1 MEPETMM
8 RKPSRV
14 ALIMA
19 LAGVAS
25 CGGSSPT
32 VPPVTTPTAAPTLTP
47 STTPTPSAT
56 SCRYGMGTVDTS
68 CVRNSPAFL
77 GDVDGAIN
85 LLGQQH
91 PELFNF
97 NDTAGEGAWRVLD
110 ADRYYA
116 GVIANLQAKDYC
128 AGFDLQNLQ
137 VKNSNAFSEDYDI
150 LLSSHFIRRGAAS
163 YRQTCSPAS
172 FPLDPKDL
180 IDSVRVAFFGF
191 KCPDDVAVPNNG
203 GNRLPVGCTGNVTA
217 TPKNKQNQDVDP
229 RIHGSQIT
237 WTFELESGKPAEL
250 INYPDQPFNK
260 SVVGLAVGNFTL
272 CAIVKEVQGCLHG
285 EVVAPSPR

>member
-1 MEPETMM
+1 MPKRSPLT
-8 RKPSRV
+8 
-14 ALIMA
+14 
-19 LAGVAS
+19 LAAILATAVGCS
-25 CGGSSPT
+25 GGSTPT
-32 VPPVTTPTAAPTLTP
+32 QPPPVAAPTPAPTPTASP
-47 STTPTPSAT
+47 SASPTPSAT
-56 SCRYGMGTVDTS
+56 SCRYGMGTIDST
-68 CVRNSPAFL
+68 CGRQIPAFL

-116 GVIANLQAKDYC
+116 GVIANLQARDFC

-137 VKNSNAFSEDYDI
+137 VKNSNAFSEDYSI
-150 LLSSHFIRRGAAS
+150 LLSSGFIRRGAGS
-163 YRQTCSPAS
+163 YRQTCTPAS

-203 GNRLPVGCTGNVTA
+203 ANRLPVGCIGNVTA
-217 TPKNKQNQDVDP
+217 TPKNKDNQDVDP

-237 WTFELESGKPAEL
+237 WTFEVESGKPAEL

-285 EVVAPSPR
+285 EVVPPTPR

>member
-1 MEPETMM
+1 MP
-8 RKPSRV
+8 RPHRV
-14 ALIMA
+14 LLAVTLTA
-19 LAGVAS
+19 LAGCS
-25 CGGSSPT
+25 GGS
-32 VPPVTTPTAAPTLTP
+32 TPTQPVPATATPSAAP
-47 STTPTPSAT
+47 TPTPSPTASSTPSAT
-56 SCRYGMGTVDTS
+56 ACRYGMGTVDTS
-68 CVRNSPAFL
+68 CARSNPAFL
-77 GDVDGAIN
+77 GDVDSAIN

-97 NDTAGEGAWRVLD
+97 GDTAGEGAWRVLD

-116 GVIANLQAKDYC
+116 GVIANLQARDFC

-150 LLSSHFIRRGAAS
+150 LLSSNFIRRGASS
-163 YRQTCSPAS
+163 YRQTCTPAN

-203 GNRLPVGCTGNVTA
+203 GNRLPIGCTGNVTA
-217 TPKNKQNQDVDP
+217 TPKNKDNQDVDP

-237 WTFELESGKPAEL
+237 WTWEVESGHPADL
-250 INYPDQPFNK
+250 ISYPDAPFNK
-260 SVVGLAVGNFTL
+260 SVVGLSVGNFTL

-285 EVVAPSPR
+285 EVVTPTPR